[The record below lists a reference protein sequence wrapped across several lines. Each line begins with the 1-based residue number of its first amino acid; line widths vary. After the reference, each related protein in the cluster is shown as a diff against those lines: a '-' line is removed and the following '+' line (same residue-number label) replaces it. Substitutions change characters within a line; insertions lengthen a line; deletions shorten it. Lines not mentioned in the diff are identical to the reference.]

1 MRSLD
6 KLRQSYDDESQV
18 VIQDKR
24 SPPRMLF
31 SDTEV
36 LLEEVPVG
44 TRIIFPNA
52 PIEPLTN
59 ARAAIRWAINHPEG
73 CDPLHAQ
80 LRPGMKVVVAIDDIS
95 LPLPPMRPPDV
106 RQMMLEIVLQLC
118 ADSGVDDVHLL
129 IANALHRR
137 MTPAEM
143 KRMVGERIFEAYY
156 PDRYTNHDAEEPGGI
171 VELGETSAKEK
182 VRISRRAAEADLVI
196 YLNVNFVPM
205 DGGHKSVGTGLT
217 DYLGLR
223 AHHTP
228 HAIRGSKS
236 YMEPAHSALHESVN
250 RIGRVIDAHVNVFHI
265 ETALNNKMFDGPMSF
280 LGKREEDFT
289 DLDRTALAA
298 LRWTLGKTPRALRQ
312 QIFHRVPAAYGLIAV
327 SAGRTEPAHE
337 AILAACRRQSFVS
350 VKGQADVLIAGIPYI
365 SPYNVNSILNP
376 LLVQVMAC
384 GYFFNMNRGVPL
396 VKKGGTLI
404 LTHPCMDEFDPV
416 QHPSYIEFFHR
427 LLPETT
433 DAMELHR
440 KYEKEF
446 ATNPSYVH
454 LYRKGNAYHGA
465 HPFYMWYW
473 GENGRQHLGQ
483 IIAVGTENTH
493 VPQLLGW
500 ERADTLAEAIDMAR
514 GRQGRSA
521 EITLMHHPPM
531 VMTDVQASGQG
542 ETRLLDDGGEAKVGA
557 KSGAASAP
565 KGIAAKGAP

>member
-6 KLRQSYDDESQV
+6 RLRQSYDEDSQV
-18 VIQDKR
+18 VVQEKR

-31 SDTEV
+31 SDTEI
-36 LLEEVPVG
+36 LLEEIPVG
-44 TRIIFPNA
+44 TRVVFPNPPVEELA
-52 PIEPLTN
+52 N
-59 ARAAIRWAINHPEG
+59 WRAAIRWAINHPEG

-80 LRPGMKVVVAIDDIS
+80 LRPGMKVVIAIDDIS
-95 LPLPPMRPPDV
+95 LPLPPMRTPDV
-106 RQMMLEIVLQLC
+106 RQIMLEIVLPLL
-118 ADSGVDDVHLL
+118 ADSGVDDVHLV

-137 MTPAEM
+137 MTEAEM
-143 KRMVGERIFEAYY
+143 RRMVGSKIFDAYY
-156 PDRYTNHDAEEPGGI
+156 PDHYTNHDAEEPGAI
-171 VELGETSAKEK
+171 VELGSTDAGEK
-182 VRISRRAAEADLVI
+182 VRISRRATEADLLI

-228 HAIRGSKS
+228 QAIRNSKS
-236 YMEPAHSALHESVN
+236 YMEPKHSELHSSVD
-250 RIGRVIDAHVNVFHI
+250 RIGRLIDQRQNVFHI
-265 ETALNNKMFDGPMSF
+265 E
-280 LGKREEDFT
+280 
-289 DLDRTALAA
+289 
-298 LRWTLGKTPRALRQ
+298 
-312 QIFHRVPAAYGLIAV
+312 PAAYGLMACA
-327 SAGRTEPAHE
+327 AGRTELAHE
-337 AILAACRRQSFVS
+337 KILQAVRRQLFVK
-350 VKGQADVLIAGIPYI
+350 VRGQADILIAGIPYI

-396 VKKGGTLI
+396 VRKGGTLI
-404 LTHPCMDEFDPV
+404 VTHPCMDEFDPV

-440 KYEKEF
+440 KYEREF
-446 ATNPSYVH
+446 AQNASYVH

-473 GENGRQHLGQ
+473 GENGRAHLGQ
-483 IIAVGTENTH
+483 IIAVGTENQH
-493 VPQLLGW
+493 VPKLLGW

-521 EITLMHHPPM
+521 QMTLMHHPPM
-531 VMTDVQASGQG
+531 VMTEVAVSAEEEARLLGEGEPHPRGGAARKPGFAAQG
-542 ETRLLDDGGEAKVGA
+542 E
-557 KSGAASAP
+557 P
-565 KGIAAKGAP
+565 

>member
-6 KLRQSYDDESQV
+6 RLRQSYDEESQV
-18 VIQDKR
+18 VIQEKR

-44 TRIIFPNA
+44 TRVVFPNPPVEELA
-52 PIEPLTN
+52 N
-59 ARAAIRWAINHPEG
+59 WRAAIRWAINHPEG

-80 LRPGMKVVVAIDDIS
+80 LRPGMKVVIAIDDIS
-95 LPLPPMRPPDV
+95 LPLPPMRTPDV
-106 RQMMLEIVLQLC
+106 RQFMLEIVLQLL

-137 MTPAEM
+137 MTEAEM
-143 KRMVGERIFEAYY
+143 RRMVGSRIFAAYY
-156 PDRYTNHDAEEPGGI
+156 PDRYTNHDAEEPGAI
-171 VELGETSAKEK
+171 VEVGTTEAGEKG
-182 VRISRRAAEADLVI
+182 RISRRAAEADLLI

-228 HAIRGSKS
+228 QAIRGSKS
-236 YMEPAHSALHESVN
+236 YMEPKHSELQ
-250 RIGRVIDAHVNVFHI
+250 
-265 ETALNNKMFDGPMSF
+265 L
-280 LGKREEDFT
+280 
-289 DLDRTALAA
+289 
-298 LRWTLGKTPRALRQ
+298 
-312 QIFHRVPAAYGLIAV
+312 
-327 SAGRTEPAHE
+327 
-337 AILAACRRQSFVS
+337 FVK
-350 VKGQADVLIAGIPYI
+350 VRGQADILIAGIPYI

-384 GYFFNMNRGVPL
+384 GYFFNMNRGIPL

-404 LTHPCMDEFDPV
+404 VTHPCMDEFDPV

-433 DAMELHR
+433 DAMTLHM
-440 KYEKEF
+440 KYEREF
-446 ATNPSYVH
+446 AQNPSYVH

-493 VPQLLGW
+493 VPELMGW

-531 VMTDVQASGQG
+531 VMTEVA
-542 ETRLLDDGGEAKVGA
+542 LAGGEGVRQLPEHGGGPLTKPA
-557 KSGAASAP
+557 
-565 KGIAAKGAP
+565 IAAKEEP

>member
-6 KLRQSYDDESQV
+6 RLRQSYDEDSQV
-18 VIQDKR
+18 VIQEKR

-44 TRIIFPNA
+44 TRIVFPNPPVEELA
-52 PIEPLTN
+52 N

-80 LRPGMKVVVAIDDIS
+80 LRPGMKVVIAIDDIS
-95 LPLPPMRPPDV
+95 LPLPPMRTPDV
-106 RQMMLEIVLQLC
+106 RQMMLEIVLQLL

-137 MTPAEM
+137 MTEAEM
-143 KRMVGERIFEAYY
+143 RRMVGTRIFAAYY

-171 VELGETSAKEK
+171 VELGQTEIGEK
-182 VRISRRAAEADLVI
+182 VRVSRRAAEADLVI

-228 HAIRGSKS
+228 HAIRASKS
-236 YMEPAHSALHESVN
+236 YMEPQHSELHGSVN
-250 RIGRVIDAHVNVFHI
+250 RIGRMIDQHLNVFHI
-265 ETALNNKMFDGPMSF
+265 ETALNNKMFDGPMAF

-289 DLDRTALAA
+289 DLDRAALAG

-312 QIFHRVPAAYGLIAV
+312 GIFHKVPAAYGLIACT
-327 SAGRTEPAHE
+327 AGRTELAHDK
-337 AILAACRRQSFVS
+337 ILEVCRRQLFVK
-350 VKGQADVLIAGIPYI
+350 VRGQADILIAGIPYI

-396 VKKGGTLI
+396 VRKGGTLI
-404 LTHPCMDEFDPV
+404 ITHPCMDEFDPV

-440 KYEKEF
+440 KHEKEF
-446 ATNPSYVH
+446 AQNPSYVH

-493 VPQLLGW
+493 VPQMMGW

-521 EITLMHHPPM
+521 SITLMHHPPM
-531 VMTDVQASGQG
+531 VMTEVALAA
-542 ETRLLDDGGEAKVGA
+542 EEGA
-557 KSGAASAP
+557 KMLPEQGGASAAKP
-565 KGIAAKGAP
+565 GVAAKEHL